1 VTWEVRAVDQTGA
14 LVSVVAGVD
23 VRRVVDELN
32 GRESAT
38 LSIPTLHPDATHL
51 DLFES
56 EVQLWLDGEFRGWYV
71 PTTCQAANN
80 GSSDTLTVELDSLF
94 LYFHEVV
101 VGGLLPNLIVSPH
114 EEADSLVGFP
124 PNYWTAT
131 GDVDDVAVVDNNA
144 TFWQTPVAIQVNNG
158 ESDQDAYIY
167 QRYTVPAELDRV
179 PMFAAAEV
187 YIADG
192 DGTGSNPPPWGR
204 QAMSG
209 RGLMIHRLDGTTL
222 QPVSAPQIARITDET
237 PRNEVVTLQ
246 TPGVLPLAGEVVEV
260 RCYAPAAWTVWRFV
274 HMRDDRAISADR
286 VDKSVA
292 VTSLVSHAQDTAIGK
307 YDHNIDVD
315 VVDLGQIITASW
327 PWWRRD
333 VIGEQ
338 IEDLASTFEFTM
350 IFAGETVDGDWDEG
364 VWDEGVW
371 DGGTTVV
378 DQRAVQVREQIGT
391 DLSGTVTLTKADMT
405 GWDLGMS
412 RAASAN
418 RVIRQGEG
426 SGAARFEWWTDDTAA
441 LNGQVRE
448 VLTFGA
454 PGELLGRLRDN
465 ATEELGRRKVVPKL
479 LTARIGGDDRRPD
492 LKALARSIRAG
503 DTVAVD
509 LDHGWAQYAGN
520 ARVMRVEL
528 DGVSMVATVDL
539 EPVT

>member
-1 VTWEVRAVDQTGA
+1 VTWEVRAVDKTGA
-14 LVSVVAGVD
+14 LVSVVAGVN
-23 VRRVVDELN
+23 VAHTIDELN

-38 LSIPTLHPDATHL
+38 LTIGTKEAATTYL

-56 EVQLWLDGEFRGWYV
+56 EIQLWLDGEFRTWLV
-71 PTTCQAANN
+71 PTVCQANRQ
-80 GSSDTLTVELDSLF
+80 GDTDTLTVELDSLF

-101 VGGLLPNLIVSPH
+101 VGGLLPNLIASPH

-124 PNYWTAT
+124 PANWTAT
-131 GDVDDVAVVDNNA
+131 GEVEDVAVVDNNA
-144 TFWQTPVAIQVNNG
+144 TFWQTPVAIQVNNS

-187 YIADG
+187 YVADDNG
-192 DGTGSNPPPWGR
+192 GAPAWGG

-222 QPVSAPQIARITDET
+222 QPVSSPQIARITDET

-274 HMRDDRAISADR
+274 HLRDDRAVSADR

-292 VTSLVSHAQDTAIGK
+292 ITSLVSHAQDTAIGK

-315 VVDLGQIITASW
+315 VVDLGQIITSSW

-350 IFAGETVDGDWDEG
+350 VFAGEEVDGDWDEG

-391 DLSGTVTLTKADMT
+391 DLSGTVTLTKEDMV
-405 GWDLGMS
+405 GWDLGMT

-426 SGAARFEWWTDDTAA
+426 SGAARFEWWTDDTLA

-465 ATEELGRRKVVPKL
+465 ATEELGRRKVIPRL

-509 LDHGWAQYAGN
+509 LDHGWAQYQGN
-520 ARVMRVEL
+520 ARVMKVEL
-528 DGVSMVATVDL
+528 DGVSYVATLHL
-539 EPVT
+539 EPVA